1 MLERVGV
8 LDAAAMHLLAGP
20 LGDDERRA
28 AERAAHQLAG
38 TCGTFGFMQA
48 TDLAREAEHA
58 LAGSEPVTQ
67 RAIFRLA
74 EIAVALR
81 SQLSGGLPSADD
93 TAPAAENAHG
103 NAAAPSVRDDAD
115 LIIALDDDPQALE
128 ILGALLTPAGYRLAG
143 TTDPFIF
150 LELLAAEPPCM
161 VILDVDMPE
170 ITGVEMCRRL
180 RAERRWVALPVLFL
194 TARTDAESV
203 ARLFEA
209 GADDYTAKPVVG
221 PELIARIANRLSRNR
236 LPRDLALEQSLTTD
250 VVVVDDDRV
259 LVGLL
264 EQTLAT
270 MGYRTESFADGPS
283 ALRGLTG
290 TQSLPPRVRPSVIVL
305 DVGLPGMDGLTV
317 LRALARQGI
326 TQRSRVVMLTA
337 RTSDDEVVQ
346 ALELGAFDHV
356 AKPFSVPI
364 LMQRIR
370 RAVEPAGQPP

>member
-8 LDAAAMHLLAGP
+8 LDSAAMQLLEGP

-38 TCGTFGFMQA
+38 TCGTFGFLQA

-58 LAGSEPVTQ
+58 LAGSDPVAP
-67 RAIFRLA
+67 RDIFRLA

-81 SQLSGGLPSADD
+81 SQMSGGLPGANEPAPVADVASD
-93 TAPAAENAHG
+93 EG
-103 NAAAPSVRDDAD
+103 D
-115 LIIALDDDPQALE
+115 LILALDDDPDAMA
-128 ILGALLTPAGYRLAG
+128 ILGALVTPAGYRLAG
-143 TTDPFIF
+143 TTDPFVF
-150 LELLAAEPPCM
+150 MELLAAEPPCM

-180 RAERRWVALPVLFL
+180 RADRRWVALPVFFL

-221 PELIARIANRLSRNR
+221 PELVARITNRLSRSR
-236 LPRDLALEQSLTTD
+236 LPRYATPEPSLTTD

-264 EQTLAT
+264 EQTIST
-270 MGYRTESFADGPS
+270 MGYRTMSFGDGPS
-283 ALRGLTG
+283 ALRALTAVEPE
-290 TQSLPPRVRPSVIVL
+290 LPRVRPRVIVL

-326 TQRSRVVMLTA
+326 MRHSRVVMLTA
-337 RTSDDEVVQ
+337 RTSEDEVVQ

-356 AKPFSVPI
+356 AKPFSIPI

-370 RAVEPAGQPP
+370 RAVEPAGQAS